1 MKLKKIASLLL
12 AGVMAASMLAG
23 CQNTS
28 VNPDP
33 TPNPNP
39 APSTGYS
46 DMVGK
51 NLAPDAASKV
61 DMVDS
66 TDLDDALKSAM
77 SYVAGSSIAS
87 AYNWNLIRTLKC
99 VNWGTNFVSND
110 EMLEAALADMID
122 SMDAEN
128 AVSAAIN
135 TTFDVLD
142 PYVNTDEQRRDD
154 DRNITLMYVIDGK
167 VGYDSVMKQVASQL
181 SHEILAL
188 KTDYR
193 VGGINTVLDYN
204 YDVSV
209 SADTITLDA
218 DHGKSVTVVAVNV
231 ARILGEG

>member
-1 MKLKKIASLLL
+1 MKLKNIASLLL

-33 TPNPNP
+33 TP
-39 APSTGYS
+39 STGYS
-46 DMVGK
+46 DMVGE

-61 DMVDS
+61 NMVDS
-66 TDLDDALKSAM
+66 TDLDNALKSAM

-87 AYNWNLIRTLKC
+87 AYNWNLIDTLKC
-99 VNWGTNFVSND
+99 VNWSNTPISD
-110 EMLEAALADMID
+110 NAMLELALADMID
-122 SMDAEN
+122 NMKAEN

-142 PYVNTDEQRRDD
+142 PYVNDDDQRRDD
-154 DRNITLMYVIDGK
+154 DRNITLMYVIDGQ

-193 VGGINTVLDYN
+193 EAGKNTVLDYN

-209 SADTITLDA
+209 SANTITLDA

>member
-1 MKLKKIASLLL
+1 MKLKNIASLLL

-28 VNPDP
+28 VNPEP
-33 TPNPNP
+33 TPNPDP
-39 APSTGYS
+39 TPSTGYS
-46 DMVGK
+46 DMVGE

-61 DMVDS
+61 NMVDS
-66 TDLDDALKSAM
+66 TDLDNALKSAM

-87 AYNWNLIRTLKC
+87 AYNMNLISTLKC
-99 VNWGTNFVSND
+99 VNWSNTPISD
-110 EMLEAALADMID
+110 NAMLELALADMID
-122 SMDAEN
+122 NMKAEN

-142 PYVNTDEQRRDD
+142 PYVNDDDQRRDD

-193 VGGINTVLDYN
+193 VAGENTVLDYN

-209 SADTITLDA
+209 SANTITLDA

>member
-1 MKLKKIASLLL
+1 
-12 AGVMAASMLAG
+12 
-23 CQNTS
+23 
-28 VNPDP
+28 
-33 TPNPNP
+33 
-39 APSTGYS
+39 
-46 DMVGK
+46 
-51 NLAPDAASKV
+51 
-61 DMVDS
+61 MVDS

-87 AYNWNLIRTLKC
+87 AYNWNLISTLKC
-99 VNWGTNFVSND
+99 VNWGTTYVSND
-110 EMLEAALADMID
+110 AMLEAALADMID
-122 SMDAEN
+122 SMKAEN
-128 AVSAAIN
+128 VVSAAIN
-135 TTFDVLD
+135 DTFDVLD
-142 PYVNTDEQRRDD
+142 PYVNTDDERRDD

-193 VGGINTVLDYN
+193 EGGINTVLDYN